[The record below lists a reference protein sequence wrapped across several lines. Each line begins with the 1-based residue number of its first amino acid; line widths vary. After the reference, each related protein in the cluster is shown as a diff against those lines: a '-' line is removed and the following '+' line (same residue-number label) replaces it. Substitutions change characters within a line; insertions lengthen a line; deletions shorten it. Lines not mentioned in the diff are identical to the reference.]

1 MFKTFRKIGALVLVL
16 GTLGLA
22 GCGGGSDIESG
33 VQLLACSAPNVPNAQ
48 GTACVPPPPIQCAA
62 PTVPDAANENCV
74 VGVNPSLPDPSFFP
88 NEREAVLYYNRAAAG
103 ASNTPNDPAY
113 DGWILHTWNNAECN
127 ALMPDSVA
135 PDWATGEP
143 ITDIDPNY
151 GAYWVLDLI
160 EDYGTCHN
168 FIVHLGDEKDIS
180 QADLKAKLRE
190 APDAPAPTEAEARF
204 ARMTFTITGE
214 PTVFEFPIISLGE
227 RPVQIDGMAA
237 HWIDATTIVW
247 DAPDAVESVKLHYS
261 LSAGIEATLESG
273 LNGTAVD
280 LTAVDLTDTQ
290 RAIDPE
296 VTGASAFTGPWTV
309 DDAKAVL
316 KGQAVLGGYD
326 VDGALVAAT
335 GVQIANALDSIYTAG
350 EADADEATL
359 GLIYGD
365 DGITVNLWAP
375 TAQSVTLQ
383 VYNAEKRLQASHPMT
398 EDPMTGIWSY
408 TGTGMDRM
416 FYRFAMTVFHPVT
429 GDVESYETT
438 DPYSVSLGVN
448 GRFSQFVNLND
459 ADLKPEGWDD
469 YAAPTIANPED
480 AVIYEGHIRDFSALD
495 ASTPEAVRGKFLA
508 FAQEDTAPVNHLEEL
523 VAAGVTHFHML
534 PANDIATIDE
544 RSDRTVD
551 LSSTVFELCLLNR
564 RLEICEDESIRQ
576 MTLQE
581 VLDSYDPFLDPSAA
595 QALMDQV
602 RNYDQFN
609 WGYDPHH
616 FNAPEGSYAT
626 DPDGVA
632 RILEMRTMIKALHDM
647 GLRTVLDV
655 VYNHT
660 NASGLSEKSVLDK
673 TVPGYYHRYDT
684 VSGGILRTSCCDDTE
699 DRARMMAKFMEDSL
713 LMWTEEYHFD
723 AFRFDLMGMH
733 SKDTMLALRDAV
745 QAVDP
750 DNYFY
755 GEGWTRED
763 RAAEQA
769 NQSNLAGSQIGTF
782 NDRMRE
788 DIRQGQFF
796 ARNANES
803 DSDDIVDNGAK
814 LDKGDRIKSG
824 MAGTLIDYVLE
835 DQNGIS
841 ANTSSFGGYAMD
853 PADIINYVSKH
864 DGNTLWDQLQYVLP
878 NDLTIDQRVRAH
890 NMALGL
896 PLMSQGIPF
905 LQFGGDLLR
914 SKSMDRNTYDAG
926 DWFNKTDFTQSSNN
940 WNVGL
945 PLAQDNQGA
954 WSAIGEFV
962 YGADRV
968 ATGEHIAFASD
979 VFQELLR
986 IRSASPLFRLTTAED
1001 IKARVGF
1008 HNIGTSQQPG
1018 IIAMS
1023 IDDGTDF
1030 ADLDENVD
1038 AIMVVVNSNY
1048 NQASIRVNTATGFTL
1063 HDLQAASVDEV
1074 VRNASFAEGEG
1085 DDEGNGLFTVPAQTI
1100 AVFVKD
1106 QGYEQGMGLSAF
1118 ATSGAPDIVP
1128 YGANGVFLRGV
1139 GGDWGTSNA
1148 FTYAGDGIYT
1158 TTAALTAG
1166 QGESFKVAGED
1177 WGNSGGPNL
1186 GMAAG
1191 ASIEED
1197 ALIALESP
1205 GNNIEFT
1212 PADTASYEFVF
1223 DASDLDNTTLLIRKD
1238 NPLFGTDIFLRG
1250 TPNGWANPPPPEA
1263 QMTYDGN
1270 KQFSVALDLT
1280 VGEAQFKVATADW
1293 STEFAAGSAG
1303 DTINVGSTLN
1313 IQRGGGNLKANIESA
1328 EEYQFTLDLSVP
1340 DVPVLGLFKRQFFG
1354 DERIYLRGEMFG
1366 WSNPSSDEFVYADG
1380 VYTYTLDLSPGQ
1392 QAFKVA
1398 SADWDTATVNIGANA
1413 DSDAVSVGVPYQAV
1427 AGDNPPNMRLTIP
1440 AAGSY
1445 TFTITGPNPAEPTI
1459 TVSQND

>member
-33 VQLLACSAPNVPNAQ
+33 VQLLACSAPNVPNTQ

-74 VGVNPSLPDPSFFP
+74 VGVNTSLPDPSVFP
-88 NEREAVLYYNRAAAG
+88 TESQAVLYYNRAAAG
-103 ASNTPNDPAY
+103 APNTTNDASY
-113 DGWILHTWNNAECN
+113 EGWRLHTWNNDACD
-127 ALMPDSVA
+127 ALESSSLAASWDNGLVHN
-135 PDWATGEP
+135 GV
-143 ITDIDPNY
+143 DPNY
-151 GAYWVLDLI
+151 GAYWILNLK
-160 EDYGTCHN
+160 EGFGSCHN
-168 FIVHLGDEKDIS
+168 FIIHIGTDDAGKEMGG
-180 QADLKAKLRE
+180 ADFKAKLLDDPE
-190 APDAPAPTEAEARF
+190 APAPTEDEARF
-204 ARMTFTITGE
+204 ARMNFTITGE

-261 LSAGIEATLESG
+261 MSAGIEATLESG

-280 LTAVDLTDTQ
+280 LTAVDLTDEQ

-296 VTGASAFTGPWTV
+296 VTGASAFAGAWSV

-316 KGQAVLGGYD
+316 KSQAVLGGYD
-326 VDGALVAAT
+326 VDGNLVAAT

-416 FYRFAMTVFHPVT
+416 FYRYAMTVFHPVT

-495 ASTPEAVRGKFLA
+495 ASTPESVRGKFLA
-508 FAQEDTAPVNHLEEL
+508 FAQEDTAPVNHLKAL
-523 VAAGVTHFHML
+523 ADAGVTHFHML

-551 LSSTVFELCLLNR
+551 LNSTVFELCLLNR
-564 RLEICEDESIRQ
+564 RLDICEDTSIRD
-576 MTLQE
+576 MTLQQ
-581 VLDSYDPFLDPSAA
+581 VLESYDPFLDPAAA
-595 QALMDQV
+595 QELMNQV

-673 TVPGYYHRYDT
+673 VVPGYYHRYDIA
-684 VSGGILRTSCCDDTE
+684 SGGILRQSCCDDTE
-699 DRARMMAKFMEDSL
+699 DRSRMMAKFMQDSL
-713 LMWTEEYHFD
+713 LMWTTQYKFD
-723 AFRFDLMGMH
+723 SFRFDLMGLH
-733 SKDTMLALRDAV
+733 SEETVLALREAV

-755 GEGWTRED
+755 GEGWTMAD
-763 RAAEQA
+763 RGATQA
-769 NQSNLAGSQIGTF
+769 TQMNLAGSGIGTF

-788 DIRQGQFF
+788 DVRQGQFF
-796 ARNANES
+796 ARNS
-803 DSDDIVDNGAK
+803 DDNGAK

-824 MAGTLIDYVLE
+824 MAGTLSDFVLE
-835 DQNGIS
+835 DQNGVAS
-841 ANTSSFGGYAMD
+841 NTSALGGYAAD

-926 DWFNKTDFTQSSNN
+926 DWFNKTDFTKTSNN

-945 PLAQDNQGA
+945 PLAQDNSGA
-954 WSAIGEFV
+954 WDAIGEFV
-962 YGADRV
+962 YGSDRV
-968 ATGEHIAFASD
+968 ATAEHIAFAGD

-986 IRSASPLFRLTTAED
+986 IRSSSPLFRLTTGDD

-1008 HNIGTSQQPG
+1008 HNIGRTQQPG
-1018 IIAMS
+1018 VIAMS
-1023 IDDGTDF
+1023 IDDGADF

-1048 NQASIRVNTATGFTL
+1048 DEVSIRVNTATGFTL
-1063 HDLQAASVDEV
+1063 HDIQAASVDEV
-1074 VRNASFAEGEG
+1074 VRGASFAEGTD

-1100 AVFVKD
+1100 AVFVK
-1106 QGYEQGMGLSAF
+1106 EQGAEQGTGLSAF
-1118 ATSGAPDIVP
+1118 ATAGAPDIVP
-1128 YGANGVFLRGV
+1128 YGSTTVYLRGSMN
-1139 GGDWGTSNA
+1139 GWGTATPFS
-1148 FTYAGDGIYT
+1148 YAGDGIYT
-1158 TTAALTAG
+1158 ATYDLTG
-1166 QGESFKVAGED
+1166 GVEEQFKVAEAD
-1177 WGNSGGPNL
+1177 WANPNL
-1186 GMAAG
+1186 GAPDGESDVVAEG
-1191 ASIEED
+1191 TAFALAPSNNNLKFTADVD
-1197 ALIALESP
+1197 A
-1205 GNNIEFT
+1205 T
-1212 PADTASYEFVF
+1212 YEFVF
-1223 DASDLDNTTLLIRKD
+1223 DAADLDNPTLLVRKD
-1238 NPLFGTDIFLRG
+1238 NPYFGTAVYVRG
-1250 TPNGWANPPPPEA
+1250 GMNGWG
-1263 QMTYDGN
+1263 TGN
-1270 KQFSVALDLT
+1270 EMSYQGGKTFSAVFDHN
-1280 VGEAQFKVATADW
+1280 
-1293 STEFAAGSAG
+1293 G
-1303 DTINVGSTLN
+1303 D
-1313 IQRGGGNLKANIESA
+1313 NIE
-1328 EEYQFTLDLSVP
+1328 
-1340 DVPVLGLFKRQFFG
+1340 
-1354 DERIYLRGEMFG
+1354 
-1366 WSNPSSDEFVYADG
+1366 
-1380 VYTYTLDLSPGQ
+1380 
-1392 QAFKVA
+1392 FKVA
-1398 SADWDTATVNIGANA
+1398 SEDWSTVDHGATEDTDAARNFTVGSLLQANTSGGPNFRLLDAAADELRVTLDVSDPAMPMIGLFKNQFFGATEVFLRGGMNGWGTANAFAFDNDSGTYTVDIEISAGAYEFKVASDDWATVNLGAPSGERDVVIDTPVGLIQDSQDNFLFDFPANA
-1413 DSDAVSVGVPYQAV
+1413 TYKFTVGPPLTGVPS
-1427 AGDNPPNMRLTIP
+1427 L
-1440 AAGSY
+1440 
-1445 TFTITGPNPAEPTI
+1445 